1 MKLATT
7 TSGFAL
13 SATITVLFST
23 ALACVKDV
31 NDVLK
36 DAMKSLTG
44 HDWTTQGLVDL
55 VLFAALGLIFM
66 NTAAVQKMD
75 PGRLT
80 VVLIGAVVISSL
92 GLALWYSLV
101 CEAIAA
107 AIRAA
112 ALH

>member
-1 MKLATT
+1 MRLASA
-7 TSGFAL
+7 TSGCVL
-13 SATITVLFST
+13 SAAVTVLFNT

-101 CEAIAA
+101 
-107 AIRAA
+107 
-112 ALH
+112 